1 MRLSGESVVVS
12 CPQPDDDEVFLDLHR
27 GVCNLG
33 PDLSELASEPADT
46 GVELFYLATDIIG
59 GHGSLREQGPCQCLV
74 GGQHTPRSVYAGDC
88 PLGWPSVP
96 ARRPEGGR

>member
-12 CPQPDDDEVFLDLHR
+12 CPQSDEDEVILDL
-27 GVCNLG
+27 
-33 PDLSELASEPADT
+33 T